1 VNIRGQVIGINSA
14 IASETG
20 FYAGYGF
27 AIPMN
32 LARTVM
38 DQLVKTGRVERAVMG
53 VAIHDARQ
61 EDADAVGLKQ
71 ISGVVVDSYT
81 SDDSPARKA
90 GIQPG
95 DVIIAVDG
103 QPVDNTPQ
111 LQQRVAFKKPGE
123 TVEVTVLRQGGEKKT
138 VTVRLVRAPG
148 EADSE
153 VASVSSKSKNDAS
166 SKEEMLGISVEPLT
180 QDDARDVR
188 LRSVLERGGGLVVTD
203 VSPEGPAFQRLQASD
218 DPGGPDII
226 IAVNGVPTRTR
237 AAFREALKKVKPG
250 DVVTLQV
257 LSRSP
262 DATDGWAGRIVRLRA
277 R

>member
-1 VNIRGQVIGINSA
+1 MRHVLGTSSPIGG
-14 IASETG
+14 EPG

-111 LQQRVAFKKPGE
+111 LQQRVAFKKQGE
-123 TVEVTVLRQGGEKKT
+123 TVEGTVLQ
-138 VTVRLVRAPG
+138 
-148 EADSE
+148 
-153 VASVSSKSKNDAS
+153 
-166 SKEEMLGISVEPLT
+166 
-180 QDDARDVR
+180 
-188 LRSVLERGGGLVVTD
+188 
-203 VSPEGPAFQRLQASD
+203 
-218 DPGGPDII
+218 
-226 IAVNGVPTRTR
+226 
-237 AAFREALKKVKPG
+237 
-250 DVVTLQV
+250 
-257 LSRSP
+257 
-262 DATDGWAGRIVRLRA
+262 
-277 R
+277 